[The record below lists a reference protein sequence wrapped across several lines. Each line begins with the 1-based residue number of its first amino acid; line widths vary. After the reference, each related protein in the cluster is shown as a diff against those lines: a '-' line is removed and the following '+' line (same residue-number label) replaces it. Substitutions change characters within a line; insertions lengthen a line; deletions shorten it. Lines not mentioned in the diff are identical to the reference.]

1 MGRQVILASGSPRRI
16 ELLQQMGVKFT
27 AIPSDFDEY
36 LDHDRP
42 AADVAVELGLGK
54 ARTVAE
60 KYPEAIIIGGDTIV
74 TVNGKQLGKPS
85 GIKEARS
92 TLREHAGKQAVVTSS
107 VVLVCKNLGLEI
119 TRVDETMVHFK
130 PYNKTANEKYLAS
143 GDWSDKAGGW
153 GIQSGAAPL
162 VEYIQGDYDTV
173 LGMPTKLL
181 TDMLQSQGVRAQAVS
196 LIPPVRQK

>member
-42 AADVAVELGLGK
+42 ATDVAVELGLGK

-74 TVNGKQLGKPS
+74 TVSGKQLGKPS